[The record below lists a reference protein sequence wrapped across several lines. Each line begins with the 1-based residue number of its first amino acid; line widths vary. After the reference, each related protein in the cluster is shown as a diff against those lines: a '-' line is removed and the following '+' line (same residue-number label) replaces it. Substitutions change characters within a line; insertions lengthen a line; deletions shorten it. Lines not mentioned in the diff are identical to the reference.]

1 MGEEPEVS
9 GCRPQCVRQATIQI
23 SEHISACQS
32 EASPAAHTAAVALVV
47 YRHVQAVAG
56 ELFVFHVAVLAC
68 PQSGKLVAVALDR
81 IPRSGYFNVPSHA
94 MASELAKDQLAN
106 HCTSYFVYL
115 QPAKL

>member
-1 MGEEPEVS
+1 M
-9 GCRPQCVRQATIQI
+9 
-23 SEHISACQS
+23 CQS

-81 IPRSGYFNVPSHA
+81 IPRSGYFHNIPSHA
-94 MASELAKDQLAN
+94 MASELATDQLAS
-106 HCTSYFVYL
+106 HCTSYFAYL
-115 QPAKL
+115 QLAKLQSMMMLEVHCEPELPN